1 MSGAAQTIRL
11 RRPQTD
17 NATPKPKKQDRHS
30 GILQDQLRRS
40 DRPPWSPSFSLAFRT
55 ILLIRVLGAMYSNID
70 DCDEVFNFWEPLH
83 YFDKGYGFQ
92 TWEVSPRY
100 AIRSWTYV
108 LLHLL
113 PTRLASFVAEN
124 DKRPSFFAVRI
135 FLAVISTFSEVI
147 LYRQV
152 YEKVNQRVGRYL
164 FFMLAF
170 SAGMWNASTAFL
182 PSSFAMYT
190 SSVAFAYSIAPSS
203 VKGHRKTIVSTIMFA
218 TGAIVGWP
226 FALALAIPFVLEELF
241 IFGADTVPSASY
253 GHWISTRWKRLFGT
267 GVLAS
272 FIFIPVVAIDSFAYG
287 KLSVVPWNIVR
298 YNVFSDRGPN
308 LYGTEPWNFY
318 ILNLLLNFNVLAPF
332 ALLSLPALAITYG
345 IDRKR
350 LGSVKRSKEESS
362 PFTLL
367 GLRLAPFYLW
377 LSILSKQEH
386 KEERFMFPAYPMLCF
401 NAAIT
406 VYLIRGWLETVFIKL
421 TKSPYRASHTSIF
434 RSFTSSAVC
443 CSVLLSVSRILALWN
458 YYHAPMTLMYAL
470 ESQEIPTLLNDTG
483 LLPTPLPPLGAPI
496 NKKVQQPRIDLSP
509 VKELDL
515 TLCIGKEWYRFPGH
529 YLVPT
534 GVNVEFIKSE
544 FDGLLPGH
552 FRESVNDTLGLWPR
566 PETRY
571 IPKDMNDVNREEP
584 SHYVP
589 VSGCDYLMDL
599 DFPSHPSSSPLEPRY
614 SALIDVWEK
623 TYCRPFLD
631 ARHSFL
637 LSRALWMPGE
647 KWSQLNSWGEI
658 CLLKNKALVDGKV
671 QDVRERR
678 GNRK

>member
-1 MSGAAQTIRL
+1 MSGTTQSIRL
-11 RRPQTD
+11 RRPQTE

-40 DRPPWSPSFSLAFRT
+40 DRPPWSPSFSLAFRI
-55 ILLIRVLGAMYSNID
+55 ILLIRVMGAMYSNID

-92 TWEVSPRY
+92 TWEVSPEY
-100 AIRSWTYV
+100 AIRSWTY
-108 LLHLL
+108 
-113 PTRLASFVAEN
+113 N

-135 FLAVISTFSEVI
+135 FLAFISTFCEVI

-226 FALALAIPFVLEELF
+226 FALALAVPFVFEEF
-241 IFGADTVPSASY
+241 FVFGADTVPSASY
-253 GHWISTRWKRLFGT
+253 VSWISTRWKRLFGA

-272 FIFIPVVAIDSFAYG
+272 LIFVPVVAIDSFAYG

-298 YNVFSDRGPN
+298 YNIFSDRGPN

-318 ILNLLLNFNVLAPF
+318 ILNLLLNFNVLTPL
-332 ALLSLPALAITYG
+332 ALLSLPALAVTYAV
-345 IDRKR
+345 DRKR
-350 LGSVKRSKEESS
+350 LGSTKPRKEESS

-367 GLRLAPFYLW
+367 ALRLAPFYLW

-401 NAAIT
+401 NAAIS
-406 VYLIRGWLETVFIKL
+406 VYLIRGWLETAFIKI
-421 TKSPYRASHTSIF
+421 TKSPYRAAHSPIF
-434 RSFTSSAVC
+434 RSFTSSAVL
-443 CSVLLSVSRILALWN
+443 CSILLSTSRILALWN

-470 ESQEIPTLLNDTG
+470 ESQEIPTLLNETG
-483 LLPTPLPPLGAPI
+483 LLPTPLPPIGTPK

-509 VKELDL
+509 VKELEL
-515 TLCIGKEWYRFPGH
+515 TLCIGKF
-529 YLVPT
+529 V
-534 GVNVEFIKSE
+534 KSE

-552 FRESVNDTLGLWPR
+552 FRESTNDTVGLWPR
-566 PETRY
+566 PETRH
-571 IPKDMNDVNREEP
+571 IPKDMNDLNREEP

-589 VSGCDYLMDL
+589 VSRCDYLMDL

-614 SALIDVWEK
+614 STLTDIWEK
-623 TYCRPFLD
+623 IYCKPFLD
-631 ARHSFL
+631 AHHSPL

-647 KWSQLNSWGEI
+647 KWRQLNSWGDF
-658 CLLKNKALVDGKV
+658 CLLKNRALVEGKV
-671 QDVRERR
+671 QAVRERR
-678 GNRK
+678 EKKN